1 VSTEELGTSLRFR
14 LESTCAAAP
23 AGRGSSHDGMDSS
36 SPGPTRAAV
45 IEARRARLA
54 VSGVFFVNGAVL
66 ASWLAHIPA
75 VKAQHGISDGRLGV
89 VLLSMAVGAVLA
101 LPAAGWLIARW
112 GGRTMTAVAA
122 AGFCLALPLPV
133 ISPSVGL
140 LCITLVLFGACN
152 AMLDVAMNTQAV
164 ALEDSY
170 GRPIMSSF
178 HGLFSLGGVA
188 GAVVAAG
195 AMALGFGAVGHV
207 VAVAMVSFATVLGAA
222 GALPPSPPQKGGGAL
237 VFARPPAALLCLGVL
252 TFCALLAEGAMGDW
266 SAVYLHDAL
275 GTSSATAAIGFAVFS
290 LTMAAGRFGGD
301 HLARRLGPGVV
312 LRGSGT
318 VAAVGLGGALLLGSA
333 PAAIAGF
340 GLVGAG
346 VANAIPILFSSAG
359 RVAGVP
365 AGTALAA
372 VATTGYGGYLTGP
385 PLIGL
390 AADFLGL
397 PVALAIVSVA
407 CVVIAAGAGVVPSP
421 GRARRESSAAL
432 PLA

>member
-1 VSTEELGTSLRFR
+1 
-14 LESTCAAAP
+14 
-23 AGRGSSHDGMDSS
+23 MDSS
-36 SPGPTRAAV
+36 SSGPTRAAA
-45 IEARRARLA
+45 IEPRRARLA
-54 VSGVFFVNGAVL
+54 ISAVFFVNGAVL

-75 VKAQHGISDGRLGV
+75 VKAQHGIGDGRLGV

-122 AGFCLALPLPV
+122 VGLCLTLPLPV

-140 LCITLVLFGACN
+140 LCITLILFGACN
-152 AMLDVAMNTQAV
+152 AILDVSMNTQAV

-178 HGLFSLGGVA
+178 HGLWSVGGVA
-188 GAVVAAG
+188 GAVAAAG

-207 VAVAMVSFATVLGAA
+207 VAAAMVSLAAVVAAVGAW
-222 GALPPSPPQKGGGAL
+222 PPSSGQMGSVAP
-237 VFARPPAALLCLGVL
+237 VFARPSTALLTLGLL

-275 GTSSATAAIGFAVFS
+275 GATSATAAFGFAAFS
-290 LTMAAGRFGGD
+290 LTMATARFGGD
-301 HLARRLGPGVV
+301 RLARRLGPGVV
-312 LRGSGT
+312 LRVSGA
-318 VAAVGLGGALLLGSA
+318 VAAIGLGGALVLGSA
-333 PAAIAGF
+333 PLAIVGF
-340 GLVGAG
+340 GLVGFG
-346 VANAIPILFSSAG
+346 IANGIPILFSSAG
-359 RVAGVP
+359 RVAGVR

-372 VATTGYGGYLTGP
+372 VATTGYGGYLAGP

-390 AADFLGL
+390 AADFVGL
-397 PVALAIVSVA
+397 PVALGIVSVA
-407 CVVIAAGAGVVPSP
+407 CAVIAAGAGVVPSP
-421 GRARRESSAAL
+421 RRPRRESSAAM